1 MKRLMLS
8 GTLLLVC
15 MAVMFYLAADN
26 TPQIN
31 RSDLLPWRMMLY
43 GVIFCTGW
51 RLYERFPP
59 YRPAIRRIALIFI
72 VLIVLNEIVP
82 EVFR

>member
-1 MKRLMLS
+1 MKRLILS
-8 GTLLLVC
+8 GSLLLVC
-15 MAVMFYLAADN
+15 MAVMFYLATDN

-31 RSDLLPWRMMLY
+31 RSDLLPWRIMLY
-43 GVIFCTGW
+43 GVICGVGW
-51 RLYERFPP
+51 HLYDRLPP
-59 YRPAIRRIALIFI
+59 HRPAIRRIALIFI

>member
-1 MKRLMLS
+1 MKRMMLS
-8 GTLLLVC
+8 GSLLMVC
-15 MAVMFYLAADN
+15 MAVMFYLATDN

-31 RSDLLPWRMMLY
+31 RSDLLPWRIMLY
-43 GVIFCTGW
+43 GVICGVGW
-51 RLYERFPP
+51 HLYDRLPP
-59 YRPAIRRIALIFI
+59 HRPAIRRIALIFI

>member
-8 GTLLLVC
+8 GTLQMVC
-15 MAVMFYLAADN
+15 MAVMFYLAIDI
-26 TPQIN
+26 TPLVN
-31 RSDLLPWRMMLY
+31 RNGLLLWRITLY
-43 GVIFCTGW
+43 GAICGVGW
-51 RLYERFPP
+51 RLYDRLPP
-59 YRPAIRRIALIFI
+59 HRPAIRRIALIFS

>member
-8 GTLLLVC
+8 GTLLLIC
-15 MAVMFYLAADN
+15 MAVMFYLSSGNA
-26 TPQIN
+26 PQIN
-31 RSDLLPWRMMLY
+31 RSDLLLWRITLY
-43 GVIFCTGW
+43 AAMSGVGW
-51 RLYERFPP
+51 RLYDRLPP
-59 YRPAIRRIALIFI
+59 YRPPLRRIALWFI

>member
-1 MKRLMLS
+1 MKRLILS
-8 GTLLLVC
+8 GSLLLVC

-31 RSDLLPWRMMLY
+31 RSDLLPWRIMLY
-43 GVIFCTGW
+43 GVICGMGW
-51 RLYERFPP
+51 HLYDRLPP
-59 YRPAIRRIALIFI
+59 HRPAIRRIALIFI

>member
-1 MKRLMLS
+1 MKRLVLS

-15 MAVMFYLAADN
+15 MAVMFYLAAGN

-31 RSDLLPWRMMLY
+31 HSDLLPWRIMLY
-43 GVIFCTGW
+43 GVICGVGW
-51 RLYERFPP
+51 RLYDSLPP
-59 YRPAIRRIALIFI
+59 HRPAIRRIALIFI

>member
-1 MKRLMLS
+1 MKRLILS
-8 GTLLLVC
+8 GSLLLVC

-31 RSDLLPWRMMLY
+31 RSDLLPWRIMLC
-43 GVIFCTGW
+43 GVICGVGW
-51 RLYERFPP
+51 HLYDRLPP
-59 YRPAIRRIALIFI
+59 HRPAIRRIALIFI

>member
-8 GTLLLVC
+8 GSLLLVC
-15 MAVMFYLAADN
+15 IAVMFYLAADN

-31 RSDLLPWRMMLY
+31 RSDLLLWRIMLY
-43 GVIFCTGW
+43 GVICGVGW
-51 RLYERFPP
+51 HLYDRLPP
-59 YRPAIRRIALIFI
+59 HRPAIRRIALIFI

-82 EVFR
+82 EVLR

>member
-8 GTLLLVC
+8 GSLLLIC
-15 MAVMFYLAADN
+15 MAVVCYLSSGNA
-26 TPQIN
+26 PQIN
-31 RSDLLPWRMMLY
+31 RSDLLLWRVTLY
-43 GVIFCTGW
+43 GVISAVGW

-59 YRPAIRRIALIFI
+59 YRPAIRRIALWFI

>member
-1 MKRLMLS
+1 MKRLILS
-8 GTLLLVC
+8 GSLLLVC

-31 RSDLLPWRMMLY
+31 RSDLLPWRIMLY
-43 GVIFCTGW
+43 GMICGVGW
-51 RLYERFPP
+51 HLYDRLPP
-59 YRPAIRRIALIFI
+59 HRPAIRRIALIFI

>member
-1 MKRLMLS
+1 MKRLILS
-8 GTLLLVC
+8 GSLLMVC
-15 MAVMFYLAADN
+15 IAVIFYLASGN

-31 RSDLLPWRMMLY
+31 RSDLLLWRIMLY
-43 GVIFCTGW
+43 GAICGVGW
-51 RLYERFPP
+51 HLYDRLPP
-59 YRPAIRRIALIFI
+59 HRPAIRRIALIFI

>member
-8 GTLLLVC
+8 STLLLVC
-15 MAVMFYLAADN
+15 MAVMFYLATDN

-31 RSDLLPWRMMLY
+31 RSDLLLWRVTLY
-43 GVIFCTGW
+43 GVISAVGW
-51 RLYERFPP
+51 RLYDRFPP
-59 YRPAIRRIALIFI
+59 YRPAMRRIALWFI

>member
-8 GTLLLVC
+8 GMMLLAC
-15 MAVMFYLAADN
+15 MSAICYLAANN

-31 RSDLLPWRMMLY
+31 RSDLLLWRITLY
-43 GVIFCTGW
+43 AAMSGVGW
-51 RLYERFPP
+51 RLYDRFPS
-59 YRPAIRRIALIFI
+59 YRPTIRRITLWFI

>member
-1 MKRLMLS
+1 MKRLMLA

-15 MAVMFYLAADN
+15 MAVMFYLAAVN

-31 RSDLLPWRMMLY
+31 RSDLMPWRIMLY
-43 GVIFCTGW
+43 GVICGVGW
-51 RLYERFPP
+51 HLYDRLPP
-59 YRPAIRRIALIFI
+59 HRPAIRRIALIFI
-72 VLIVLNEIVP
+72 ILIVLNETVP

>member
-1 MKRLMLS
+1 MKRLILS
-8 GTLLLVC
+8 SSLLLIC

-31 RSDLLPWRMMLY
+31 RSDLLPWRIMLY
-43 GVIFCTGW
+43 GVICGVGW
-51 RLYERFPP
+51 HLYDRLPP
-59 YRPAIRRIALIFI
+59 HRPAIRRIALIFI
-72 VLIVLNEIVP
+72 VLIVLNEIGP

>member
-1 MKRLMLS
+1 MKRLILS
-8 GTLLLVC
+8 SSLLLVC

-31 RSDLLPWRMMLY
+31 RSDLLPWRIMLY
-43 GVIFCTGW
+43 GVICGVGW
-51 RLYERFPP
+51 RLYDRLPP
-59 YRPAIRRIALIFI
+59 HRPAIRCIALIFI

>member
-8 GTLLLVC
+8 GSLLLVC

-31 RSDLLPWRMMLY
+31 RSALLPWRIMLY
-43 GVIFCTGW
+43 GVICGMGW
-51 RLYERFPP
+51 HLYDRLPP
-59 YRPAIRRIALIFI
+59 HRPAIRRIALIFI

-82 EVFR
+82 EVLR

>member
-1 MKRLMLS
+1 MKRLILPGS
-8 GTLLLVC
+8 LLLVC

-31 RSDLLPWRMMLY
+31 RSDLLPWRIMLY
-43 GVIFCTGW
+43 GVICGVGW
-51 RLYERFPP
+51 HLYDRLPP
-59 YRPAIRRIALIFI
+59 HRPAIRRIALIFI

>member
-8 GTLLLVC
+8 GSLLLVC
-15 MAVMFYLAADN
+15 IAVMFYLAADN

-31 RSDLLPWRMMLY
+31 RSDLLPWRIMLY
-43 GVIFCTGW
+43 GVICGVGW
-51 RLYERFPP
+51 HLYDRLPP
-59 YRPAIRRIALIFI
+59 HRPAIRRIALIFI

-82 EVFR
+82 EVLR

>member
-8 GTLLLVC
+8 CTLLLIC
-15 MAVMFYLAADN
+15 IAATFYLASGN

-31 RSDLLPWRMMLY
+31 RSDLLLWRITLY

-51 RLYERFPP
+51 RLYDRFPP
-59 YRPAIRRIALIFI
+59 YRPVIRRIALWFI
-72 VLIVLNEIVP
+72 VLIALNEIVP

>member
-8 GTLLLVC
+8 STLLLVF
-15 MAVMFYLAADN
+15 MAVMFYLVTDN

-31 RSDLLPWRMMLY
+31 HSDLLLWRITLY

-51 RLYERFPP
+51 RLYDRFPP
-59 YRPAIRRIALIFI
+59 YRPAIRRIALWFI
-72 VLIVLNEIVP
+72 VLIALNEIVP

>member
-15 MAVMFYLAADN
+15 MAVMLYLAANN

-31 RSDLLPWRMMLY
+31 RSDLLPWRIMLY
-43 GVIFCTGW
+43 GVICGVGW
-51 RLYERFPP
+51 HLYDRLPP
-59 YRPAIRRIALIFI
+59 HRPAIRRIALIFI